1 MNLVMFSNLKLLG
14 GKLLHA
20 GLRVLTGPV
29 RKFLHRKRLEKELG
43 STREFLEK
51 IMESSVDGI
60 VTTDLRGKVTYIN
73 RAMGELIQYKR
84 EEIVGRHIAEVY
96 SRGIEQAR
104 DIMEL
109 LQKNEQ
115 AKNYEMEVKRRN
127 GENRI
132 ILNSLF
138 LVRDVENKVIGTAGI
153 FKDIT
158 EQKQLEAK
166 LKMAQLHLVEAS
178 RLRALGELV
187 AGVAHELNNPLMASQ
202 TILHLL
208 LKDLREDFPEKERL
222 TFIGKCNDRIERIVE
237 HLREF
242 SRQTKPE
249 FKEIDINLPIEN
261 ALLISARQLID
272 HGIAIARQLSP
283 DLPKIKG
290 DANQLEQVFLNLI
303 FNARDAMDEASK
315 VKELVIVSAYEAQA
329 PGPGVV
335 VSIKD
340 TGAGIPKEILS
351 KVFEPFFTT
360 KPVGKGTGL
369 GLSLCFGIVEN
380 HGGRI
385 AIESQPGRGTEV
397 KVTLPASHSEKE

>member
-1 MNLVMFSNLKLLG
+1 MNFMLFQNLKMTGRNFFDSGLKMLSASVQ
-14 GKLLHA
+14 KFRLLHKPEK
-20 GLRVLTGPV
+20 GLAA
-29 RKFLHRKRLEKELG
+29 
-43 STREFLEK
+43 TREFLEK

-84 EEIVGRHIAEVY
+84 EEIIGRHIAEVY
-96 SRGIEQAR
+96 RRGIEQAR

-138 LVRDVENKVIGTAGI
+138 LVRDAQNKVIGTAGI

-158 EQKQLEAK
+158 EQKQLAAK

-178 RLRALGELV
+178 KLRALGELV

-208 LKDLREDFPEKERL
+208 LKNLREDFPEKERL

-249 FKEIDINLPIEN
+249 LKKIDINLPIEN

-272 HGIAIARQLSP
+272 HGIAIVRQLSP
-283 DLPKIKG
+283 GLPKIKG

-303 FNARDAMDEASK
+303 FNARDAMDEAGK
-315 VKELVIVSAYEAQA
+315 VKELVIASAYEAQA

-340 TGAGIPKEILS
+340 TGGGIPKEILS

>member
-1 MNLVMFSNLKLLG
+1 MNFTIFQNLKKTG
-14 GKLLHA
+14 RDVFNA
-20 GLRVLTGPV
+20 GSKILTGPV
-29 RKFLHRKRLEKELG
+29 RKFIRRKRLEKELT

-60 VTTDLRGKVTYIN
+60 VTTDLKGKVTYVN
-73 RAMGELIQYKR
+73 RAMGELIQYR
-84 EEIVGRHIAEVY
+84 RDEIIGRHISEVY
-96 SRGIEQAR
+96 SRGIDQAR

-109 LQKNEQ
+109 LRRDER
-115 AKNYEMEVKRRN
+115 AKNYEMEVKRRS
-127 GENRI
+127 GEKRI

-138 LVRDVENKVIGTAGI
+138 LVRDAEGAVIGTAGI

-166 LKMAQLHLVEAS
+166 LKTAQLHLVEAS
-178 RLRALGELV
+178 KLRALGELV

-202 TILHLL
+202 TILHML
-208 LKDLREDFPEKERL
+208 LKNIKADFPERERL
-222 TFIGKCNDRIERIVE
+222 ELIGKCNDRIARIID

-242 SRQTKPE
+242 SRQTQPE
-249 FKEIDINLPIEN
+249 FRELDIHVPIEN
-261 ALLISARQLID
+261 ALLISEQQLLD
-272 HGIAIARQLSP
+272 HGITVQRRLSR
-283 DLPKIKG
+283 DLPKING

-303 FNARDAMDEASK
+303 FNARDAMDEAGQIK
-315 VKELVIVSAYEAQA
+315 DLVIASAYEVQEAA
-329 PGPGVV
+329 SWVAV
-335 VSIKD
+335 TVKD
-340 TGAGIPKEILS
+340 NGIGIPKENLD

-385 AIESQPGRGTEV
+385 EIHSQPGQGTEV
-397 KVTLPASHSEKE
+397 KVILPIQHSGKE